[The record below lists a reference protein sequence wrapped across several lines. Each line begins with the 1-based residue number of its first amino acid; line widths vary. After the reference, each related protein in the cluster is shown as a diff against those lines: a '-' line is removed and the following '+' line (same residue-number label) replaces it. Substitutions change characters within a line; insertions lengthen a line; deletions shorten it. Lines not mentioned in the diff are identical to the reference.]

1 MMSSSNDDIVLQQ
14 FKAEL
19 AKQDES
25 FAWHQISMYP
35 ELISKLPFDDL
46 QFFAAKAA
54 MFAVVF
60 AIEAG
65 RHHPVTEDVLKH
77 LVLELKP
84 RCAELKL
91 VYDCVN
97 DEHGVHCVNGVH

>member
-1 MMSSSNDDIVLQQ
+1 MSSSKDDIALQQ

-25 FAWHQISMYP
+25 FAWHTLSLYP
-35 ELISKLPFDDL
+35 EMISKLPQDDL
-46 QFFAAKAA
+46 QWFAAKAA

-60 AIEAG
+60 ALEAG
-65 RHHPVTEDVLKH
+65 RHHPVTDDVLKH

-91 VYDCVN
+91 VYDGDN
-97 DEHGVHCVNGVH
+97 GAHGVYRNNGMH

>member
-1 MMSSSNDDIVLQQ
+1 MSSSKDDIVLQQ

-25 FAWHQISMYP
+25 FAWHTLSLYP
-35 ELISKLPFDDL
+35 ETISKLPLDDL
-46 QFFAAKAA
+46 QWFAAKAA

-65 RHHPVTEDVLKH
+65 RNHPVTEDILKH

-91 VYDCVN
+91 VYDGDN
-97 DEHGVHCVNGVH
+97 GAHGVYRNNGMH